1 MSMEAG
7 KILCHYLVDT
17 LFFIFAIGAV
27 GIQERKEEKPGY
39 MMKGMFSADA
49 ENIAC

>member
-1 MSMEAG
+1 MAA
-7 KILCHYLVDT
+7 LLVMT
-17 LFFIFAIGAV
+17 LFIFAIGAV

-39 MMKGMFSADA
+39 MMKGVFSADA